1 MDDETDQH
9 SDIVSERV
17 SINKQIMTLT
27 VAEKIKLAMLGN
39 KEARSILIKDANK
52 LVSTAVFNNPRISDP
67 EVVDAVKSRNISEE
81 VLRII
86 SNNRAWLR
94 NYQVKCGLVNNPK
107 TPLGI
112 ALKLINHL
120 TIKDLKNLANS
131 KNVPN
136 VISTAAKN
144 AFQKRSR

>member
-1 MDDETDQH
+1 MDDETDQQ
-9 SDIVSERV
+9 SEIVSERV
-17 SINKQIMTLT
+17 SINKRIMSLT

-52 LVSTAVFNNPRISDP
+52 LVSTAVFKNPRISDP
-67 EVVDAVKSRNISEE
+67 EVVDAVQSRNISEE

-107 TPLGI
+107 TPVGI

-120 TIKDLKNLANS
+120 MLKDLKNLANS

>member
-1 MDDETDQH
+1 MNEEADQPSENV
-9 SDIVSERV
+9 SDRISV
-17 SINKQIMTLT
+17 NKQIMSLT
-27 VAEKIKLAMLGN
+27 VAEKIKLALLGN
-39 KEARSILIKDANK
+39 KEVRSILVKDANK
-52 LVSTAVFNNPRISDP
+52 LVSTAVLKNPRISDP
-67 EVVDAVKSRNISEE
+67 EVVDVAQSRNSSEE

-86 SNNRAWLR
+86 SNDRGWLR

-120 TIKDLKNLANS
+120 MLKDLKNLAKS
-131 KNVPN
+131 KNVSN

-144 AFQKRSR
+144 TLQKKSH

>member
-1 MDDETDQH
+1 MAEEDSQN
-9 SDIVSERV
+9 SDAFSERISV
-17 SINKQIMTLT
+17 NKQIMSLT
-27 VAEKIKLAMLGN
+27 VAEKIKLALLGN
-39 KEARSILIKDANK
+39 KEVRSILVKDANK
-52 LVSTAVFNNPRISDP
+52 LVSTAVLKNPRISDP
-67 EVVDAVKSRNISEE
+67 EVVDVAQSRNSSEE

-86 SNNRAWLR
+86 SNNRGWLR

-120 TIKDLKNLANS
+120 MLKDLKNLAKS
-131 KNVPN
+131 KSVPN

-144 AFQKRSR
+144 SLQKKSR

>member
-1 MDDETDQH
+1 MNEKTDQP
-9 SDIVSERV
+9 SENVSERISV
-17 SINKQIMTLT
+17 NKQIMSLT
-27 VAEKIKLAMLGN
+27 VAEKIKLALQGN
-39 KEARSILIKDANK
+39 KEVRSVLVKDANK
-52 LVSTAVFNNPRISDP
+52 LVSTAVLKNPRISDP
-67 EVVDAVKSRNISEE
+67 EVLDVAQSRNSSEE

-86 SNNRAWLR
+86 ANNRGWLR

-120 TIKDLKNLANS
+120 MLRDLKNLAKS

-136 VISTAAKN
+136 VISTSAKN
-144 AFQKRSR
+144 SLQRKSR